1 MSKEIVALIL
11 AGGKG
16 TRLEALTKKEAKPA
30 VSFAAKFR
38 IIDFPLSN
46 CANSGFDTV
55 GILTQYEAVTLNN
68 YIGNGEK
75 WGLNGVRSLT
85 SILAP
90 HQTEEGANW
99 YRGTADAIYQNID
112 FLDSLDPQYVLIL
125 SGDHIYRATY
135 DKMLDKHIENN
146 ADCTVMVINVEPKE
160 ASRFGIMSV
169 DEDYRIT
176 QFEEKPKNPKSTLAS
191 MGIYIFTY
199 KLLRQELLAD
209 SKKEDSEHDF
219 GKNIL
224 PNLLSKKKRLFA
236 YPFEGYWRD
245 VGTIGSLHQANM
257 DILDPVIWKGV
268 FGASDDKIYTEDTA
282 SVPQYVGRNAS
293 IKDSI
298 VNQGAIILG
307 SANRCVIANEVIVE
321 KGATLESCVVMRG
334 AYIGRNAH
342 VRNAIIAPYAQIE
355 AEKKININK
364 KKDIVLIK

>member
-1 MSKEIVALIL
+1 MAKEIVALIL

-16 TRLEALTKKEAKPA
+16 TRLESLTKKEAKPA
-30 VSFAAKFR
+30 VSFAAKYR

-46 CANSGFDTV
+46 CANSGIDTV

-90 HQTEEGANW
+90 HQTEDGANW

-112 FLDSLDPQYVLIL
+112 FLDSLQPDYVLIL
-125 SGDHIYRATY
+125 SGDHIYRGTY
-135 DKMLDKHIENN
+135 DEMLEQHKKNN
-146 ADCTVMVINVEPKE
+146 ADCTVMVINVDKKE

-169 DEDYRIT
+169 DEEYRIT
-176 QFEEKPKNPKSTLAS
+176 EFEEKPKEPKSTLAS
-191 MGIYIFTY
+191 MGIYIFNY

-209 SKKEDSEHDF
+209 GKKEDSAHDF

-224 PNLLSKKKRLFA
+224 PSLLSKKKRMFA

-245 VGTIGSLHQANM
+245 VGTIKSLHQANM
-257 DILDPVIWKGV
+257 DILDEGIWDSIFAYGD
-268 FGASDDKIYTEDTA
+268 GKIFTEDTA
-282 SVPQYVGRNAS
+282 SVPQYVGRVGSAIN
-293 IKDSI
+293 SI

-307 SANRCVIANEVIVE
+307 SAKDCVISNEVVID
-321 KGATLESCVVMRG
+321 KGAKLERCVVMRG
-334 AYIGRNAH
+334 AHIMANAH
-342 VRNAIIAPYAQIE
+342 VRNAIIGPFAIVE
-355 AEKKININK
+355 EGKKININK
-364 KKDIVLIK
+364 KNDVVLVK